1 MTLVTD
7 LLETISI
14 LHRGNLLLVNH
25 LIHTRAQ
32 RLWSAYPILAQ
43 CFICIPPE
51 NIEIENQR
59 FFTFSRDME
68 MERFTEMG

>member
-7 LLETISI
+7 LLKTISI
-14 LHRGNLLLVNH
+14 LHRGNLLLVNR

-43 CFICIPPE
+43 CFISILPE

-59 FFTFSRDME
+59 FFTFSGDME